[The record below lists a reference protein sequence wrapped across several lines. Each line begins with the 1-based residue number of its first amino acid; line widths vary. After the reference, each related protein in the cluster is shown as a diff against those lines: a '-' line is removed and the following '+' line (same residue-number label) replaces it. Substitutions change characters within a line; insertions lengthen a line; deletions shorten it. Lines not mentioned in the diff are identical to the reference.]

1 MSNKECYI
9 KCIMSILNKISKPA
23 DLRDLTAV
31 ELEVLAGELR
41 ERIISVS
48 AANGGHLA
56 PNLGTVE
63 LTVAMLRCFDL
74 PEERIIW
81 DVGHQSYSYK
91 LLTGRAEKFE
101 KLRQFNG
108 CCGFPVRNE
117 NAYECYGAGHAGVAI
132 PAALGMCAAQTPD
145 DRCKVIAVVGDGA
158 IASGVALE
166 GLNQVRTYG
175 RNLVIILNDNKMAIS
190 TNVGALSKVLNRM
203 MTSYRYRWI
212 KNCTKTL
219 IKLLP
224 KSQSIINFIKNLEDA
239 AKHLLLPSEPFESL
253 GIRYLG
259 PINGHNIHD
268 MERAFRT
275 AKADSRPVI
284 IHIITQKGKG
294 YAPAE
299 ANPERFHGVSAFD
312 PADGSPKQKSEPGFS
327 AAFGKAACKLAEKN
341 TGLSAVVAAM
351 TGGVGLNEFAKK
363 YPERFYDA
371 GMAESHAVS
380 FSSGLAAAG
389 KPVICA
395 IYATF
400 IQRSLDNIF
409 HDVCLMDLP
418 VTFVLDR
425 AGLVEDGPTHH
436 GIYDLGFLLG
446 MKNLTIM
453 QPACEEEVGFMLEYA
468 VNSNAPA
475 VIRYPRG
482 SSGAGCRNDIPLIK
496 PIEKPA
502 CSVWRNGSD
511 LAIHA
516 VGAEAVRALEIADL
530 LQEEYHLSVK
540 VVNVRFLKPFA
551 GDILLEDLQNMPVF
565 TLEDHTIATGF
576 GAIAARTALKLTTP
590 YILQSFGIDNNQDA
604 AFGSV
609 NELRK
614 SLNLDSKYIAGAIFK
629 HIQTNRIGFLT
640 HLNSKTKI

>member
-1 MSNKECYI
+1 MSNKQCYI
-9 KCIMSILNKISKPA
+9 KFIMSILDKISKPA
-23 DLRDLTAV
+23 DLRDLTGN
-31 ELEVLAGELR
+31 ELEQLTGELR
-41 ERIISVS
+41 ERIIASV

-63 LTVAMLRCFDL
+63 LTVAMLRSFDL
-74 PEERIIW
+74 PAERIIW

-91 LLTGRAEKFE
+91 LLTGRADKFE
-101 KLRQFNG
+101 NLRQFGG

-117 NAYECYGAGHAGVAI
+117 NEYECYSAGHAGVAI
-132 PAALGMCAAQTPD
+132 SAALGMCAAQKTD
-145 DRCKVIAVVGDGA
+145 DTRKIIAVAGDGA

-190 TNVGALSKVLNRM
+190 SNVGALSKVLNRM

-224 KSQSIINFIKNLEDA
+224 KSQSITNFIKNVEDA

-259 PINGHNIHD
+259 PINGHSIHD
-268 MERAFRT
+268 MERAF
-275 AKADSRPVI
+275 AAVKSDARPVI
-284 IHIITQKGKG
+284 IHVITQKGKG

-299 ANPERFHGVSAFD
+299 ANPERFHGIGAFD
-312 PADGSPKQKSEPGFS
+312 PADGSPRKKSEPGFS
-327 AAFGKAACKLAEKN
+327 AAFGKAACDLAEK
-341 TGLSAVVAAM
+341 TPELSAVVAAM
-351 TGGVGLNEFAKK
+351 TGGVGLNGFAAN

-409 HDVCLMDLP
+409 HDVCLMNLP
-418 VTFVLDR
+418 VTFAIDR

-446 MKNLTIM
+446 MKNLTVM
-453 QPACEEEVGFMLEYA
+453 QPACEAEVPYMLEYA
-468 VNSNAPA
+468 VQSNAPA
-475 VIRYPRG
+475 AIRYPRG
-482 SSGAGCRNDIPLIK
+482 SSGASRRNDIPPAE
-496 PIEKPA
+496 PIEKPG
-502 CSVWRNGSD
+502 CKVWRNGKD

-516 VGAEAVRALEIADL
+516 VGAEAVRALEIADI
-530 LQEEYHLSVK
+530 LQKKYQLSAK

-551 GDILLEDLQNMPVF
+551 GDILLEDLQKMPVF
-565 TLEDHTIATGF
+565 TLEDHIVETGF
-576 GAIAARTALKLTTP
+576 GAIAAQTAASLTTP
-590 YILQSFGIDNNQDA
+590 YKLKSFGISSGSDVS
-604 AFGSV
+604 FGSIDK
-609 NELRK
+609 LRK
-614 SLNLDSKYIAGAIFK
+614 SLDLDTEHIAEAVFSAAGEMV
-629 HIQTNRIGFLT
+629 
-640 HLNSKTKI
+640 

>member
-1 MSNKECYI
+1 
-9 KCIMSILNKISKPA
+9 MSILDKISKPA
-23 DLRDLTAV
+23 DLRNLTGC
-31 ELEVLAGELR
+31 ELEQLAGELR
-41 ERIISVS
+41 KRIIDSV
-48 AANGGHLA
+48 AENGGHLA

-63 LTVAMLRCFDL
+63 LTIAMLRSFDL

-91 LLTGRAEKFE
+91 LLTGRAQEFE
-101 KLRQFNG
+101 KLRQFGG
-108 CCGFPVRNE
+108 CCGFPVRGE

-132 PAALGMCAAQTPD
+132 SAALGMCAAQKSGD
-145 DRCKVIAVVGDGA
+145 KRKIVAVAGDGA

-166 GLNQVRTYG
+166 GLNQVRSYG
-175 RNLVIILNDNKMAIS
+175 KNLVIILNDNKMAIS
-190 TNVGALSKVLNRM
+190 SNVGALSKVLNRM

-219 IKLLP
+219 INLLP
-224 KSQSIINFIKNLEDA
+224 KSRSITNVIKNVEDA

-268 MERAFRT
+268 MERAFKA
-275 AKADSRPVI
+275 AKADTRPVI
-284 IHIITQKGKG
+284 IHVITQKGKG

-299 ANPERFHGVSAFD
+299 ANPERFHGVSAFE
-312 PADGSPKQKSEPGFS
+312 PSDGTPKQKSEPGFS
-327 AAFGKAACKLAEKN
+327 AAFGQAACNLAEKN
-341 TGLSAVVAAM
+341 ADLSAVVAAM

-409 HDVCLMDLP
+409 HDVCLMNLP
-418 VTFVLDR
+418 VTFAIDR

-453 QPACEEEVGFMLEYA
+453 QPACEEEVALMLEYA
-468 VNSNAPA
+468 VKIHTPA

-482 SSGAGCRNDIPLIK
+482 ASGADRRSDIPRIEPIK
-496 PIEKPA
+496 NPG
-502 CSVWRNGSD
+502 STVWRNGTD

-516 VGAEAVRALEIADL
+516 VGAEVVRALAAADI
-530 LQEEYHLSVK
+530 LQKKYQLSVK
-540 VVNVRFLKPFA
+540 VVNIRFLKPFIE
-551 GDILLEDLQNMPVF
+551 DILLEDLQKMPVF
-565 TLEDHTIATGF
+565 TLEDHIVETGF
-576 GAIAARTALKLTTP
+576 GSIAAQTAAKLAKP
-590 YILQSFGIDNNQDA
+590 YQLQSFGINSGKEVS
-604 AFGSV
+604 FGSV
-609 NELRK
+609 DKLRK
-614 SLNLDSKYIAGAIFK
+614 SLHLDTEYIAEAIF
-629 HIQTNRIGFLT
+629 
-640 HLNSKTKI
+640 NSLISKKQDNFAAVKKLL